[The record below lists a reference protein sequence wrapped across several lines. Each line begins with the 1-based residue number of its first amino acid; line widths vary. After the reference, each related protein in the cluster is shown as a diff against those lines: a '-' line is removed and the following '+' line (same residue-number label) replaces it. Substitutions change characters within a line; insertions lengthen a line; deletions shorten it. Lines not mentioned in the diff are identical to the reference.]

1 MVKVYIEDAIGE
13 RVWVDH
19 PDCKGF
25 VENICT
31 AFDTKMPSS
40 NLFFSQAS
48 KPPSD
53 SASGPGRES
62 PGPGSGQGKQ
72 FWKNKIP
79 GHFFSWNQIY
89 NNNFIS
95 GGQGGGSRSGSG
107 SATPTRPGTD
117 DDSQGL
123 VASLASGES
132 LPINVINIGDPM
144 SGNFTLFRV
153 IILIYSEQKHY
164 LCKGKVF
171 LAAYIFS

>member
-1 MVKVYIEDAIGE
+1 M
-13 RVWVDH
+13 
-19 PDCKGF
+19 
-25 VENICT
+25 
-31 AFDTKMPSS
+31 
-40 NLFFSQAS
+40 
-48 KPPSD
+48 
-53 SASGPGRES
+53 
-62 PGPGSGQGKQ
+62 
-72 FWKNKIP
+72 KITS
-79 GHFFSWNQIY
+79 GHFFSWNQIH
-89 NNNFIS
+89 NNFIS

-171 LAAYIFS
+171 LAAYFFL